1 MASQGDSG
9 SGSESEEVKDEMPR
23 PVTVDLRKGD
33 RGKKTRKSF
42 ISNDPD
48 LGITFR
54 RQRSD
59 VELSKKGIN
68 VFVRFRPDNQDE
80 LMRGESCVIYDPDQ
94 KTVNVE
100 NGGTNHTF
108 RFKRVMTPDCTQE
121 QAFLNSTLPLAE
133 AILDGYNA
141 AVLAYGQTGSGKTH
155 TIFGPGYD
163 HPDRIDRAPPEERG
177 VVPRLLQA
185 LFYEMNS
192 NLDSLVYFGLS
203 ASYIQIYL
211 EKIYD
216 LVIPSKEPLKLYQD
230 TLKGLWLTD
239 ATKVPVKNIKEVLNV
254 LTLGTKQR
262 ITAAT
267 LSNPDSS
274 RSHAL
279 LLLTLHKHIEST
291 GMHRASQIYLV
302 DLCGSEKIEKT
313 GATDERLKE
322 AQNINKSLLALG
334 NVISALSEKKRHIPY
349 RDSKLTRLLQ
359 NCFGGNSFT
368 SLILCCSSNSYNAGE
383 TLSTLRFGDRA
394 NRILN
399 KPVINQIESIDEVK
413 KMLAAANVKISMQQ
427 RLIRE
432 QNIDIMQ
439 KEAMILE
446 LYGALENA
454 DPRNVRMLRT
464 KYHVKAAP
472 NARNPFCMLGYNT
485 MARVY
490 SFLDPMEAM
499 EHFKVCRAFNKKLR
513 SEYLW
518 KFFLE
523 RLAMGKVTFD
533 GVLKTSVMDPAFA
546 PLREKLADLDSY
558 FTAFSETQRVAWRQK
573 HKEMMDK
580 AIESSGLGGRGLR
593 LFPNLASSKK

>member
-1 MASQGDSG
+1 MASLSDSG
-9 SGSESEEVKDEMPR
+9 QEEEEKDEMPR
-23 PVTVDLRKGD
+23 PTTVDERRADFG
-33 RGKKTRKSF
+33 RSKKTRRSF
-42 ISNDPD
+42 IDNDPD
-48 LGITFR
+48 IGLTFR
-54 RQRSD
+54 RQKSD

-80 LMRGESCVIYDPDQ
+80 LMRGEGCVMYDPDQ

-100 NGGTNHTF
+100 HSATNHSY

-121 QAFLNSTLPLAE
+121 QTFITTTLPLAE

-163 HPDRIDRAPPEERG
+163 RPEHVDRADPEMRG

-185 LFYEMNS
+185 LFHEMNS
-192 NLDSLVYFGLS
+192 NLDSQVYYALS

-216 LVIPSKEPLKLYQD
+216 LLIPSKEALKLYQD

-239 ATKVPVKNIKEVLNV
+239 ATKVPVKNIKEVLNLLV
-254 LTLGTKQR
+254 LGTKQR
-262 ITAAT
+262 VTAAT

-279 LLLTLHKHIEST
+279 LLLTLHKHIENT

-302 DLCGSEKIEKT
+302 DLCGSEKLEKT

-322 AQNINKSLLALG
+322 AQNINKSLLSLG

-394 NRILN
+394 NRIQN
-399 KPVINQIESIDEVK
+399 KPRINQVESIEEVK
-413 KMLAAANVKISMQQ
+413 KMLAVANIKISMQQ

-432 QNIDIMQ
+432 QNIELMQ
-439 KEAMILE
+439 KENVIQE
-446 LYGALENA
+446 LYAALENA
-454 DPRNVRMLRT
+454 DPRNTRMLKS
-464 KYHVKAAP
+464 KYHVNVATNSK
-472 NARNPFCMLGYNT
+472 NAFCRLGYNT
-485 MARVY
+485 MGRVY
-490 SFLDPMEAM
+490 SFLDPMDAID
-499 EHFKVCRAFNKKLR
+499 HLVVCRSFNKKLR

-523 RLAMGKVTFD
+523 RLVLGKVTFD
-533 GVLKTSVMDPAFA
+533 GILKSSAIDPSFA
-546 PLREKLADLDSY
+546 QLQGKLEDVES
-558 FTAFSETQRVAWRQK
+558 FFSTFVETQRVGWKQK
-573 HKEMMDK
+573 RKDM
-580 AIESSGLGGRGLR
+580 IERAEGADQLGGRGLR
-593 LFPNLASSKK
+593 LFPNLARK

>member
-1 MASQGDSG
+1 MASLSDSG
-9 SGSESEEVKDEMPR
+9 HEEEAKDEMPR
-23 PVTVDLRKGD
+23 PTTVDERREHFG
-33 RGKKTRKSF
+33 RSKKPRKSF
-42 ISNDPD
+42 IDSDPD
-48 LGITFR
+48 IGLTFR

-80 LMRGESCVIYDPDQ
+80 RVRGESCVVYDPDQ
-94 KTVNVE
+94 TTVNVGH
-100 NGGTNHTF
+100 NSTNHAF

-121 QAFLNSTLPLAE
+121 QTFITTTLPLAE

-163 HPDRIDRAPPEERG
+163 RPEHVDRADPEQRG

-185 LFYEMNS
+185 LFHEMSS
-192 NLDSLVYFGLS
+192 NFDSQVYYALS

-216 LVIPSKEPLKLYQD
+216 LLIPSKEPLKLYQD

-239 ATKVPVKNIKEVLNV
+239 ATKVPVKNIKEVLNILV
-254 LTLGTKQR
+254 LGTKQR
-262 ITAAT
+262 VTAAT

-279 LLLTLHKHIEST
+279 LLLTLHKHIENT

-322 AQNINKSLLALG
+322 AQNINKSLLSLG
-334 NVISALSEKKRHIPY
+334 NIISALSEKKRHIPY

-394 NRILN
+394 SHILN
-399 KPVINQIESIDEVK
+399 KPIINQVESIEEVK
-413 KMLAAANVKISMQQ
+413 KMLAVANVKISMQQ

-432 QNIDIMQ
+432 QNIELMQ
-439 KEAMILE
+439 KDGIIQE
-446 LYGALENA
+446 LYAALENA
-454 DPRNVRMLRT
+454 DPRNTRMLKS
-464 KYHVKAAP
+464 KYHVNIATNSK
-472 NARNPFCMLGYNT
+472 NAFCRLGYNT
-485 MARVY
+485 MGRLY
-490 SFLDPMEAM
+490 SFLDPMDAID
-499 EHFKVCRAFNKKLR
+499 HLIVCRSFYKKLR

-518 KFFLE
+518 KFYLE
-523 RLAMGKVTFD
+523 RLVLGKVTFD
-533 GVLKTSVMDPAFA
+533 GIMKSSVIDPSFA
-546 PLREKLADLDSY
+546 QLREKLEDVECY
-558 FTAFSETQRVAWRQK
+558 FSTFVETQRVGWKQK
-573 HKEMMDK
+573 RREM
-580 AIESSGLGGRGLR
+580 IERAAGSDQLGGKGLR
-593 LFPNLASSKK
+593 LFPNLAKK